1 MLSSCFGSD
10 ITPKMS
16 GAKDNKAQAKA
27 MKVQNSADALAALP
41 FASDSI
47 LLLDEAATRQA
58 TP

>member
-1 MLSSCFGSD
+1 
-10 ITPKMS
+10 MS